1 MNTRDTSPDKTPEFT
16 ITRTFDAPRETVWR
30 AWTDERDLAAW
41 FGPFGVTTDSVSVDL
56 RVGGHYSYT
65 MVNDTTGEE
74 FPTGGVYL
82 EITPVERL
90 VFTWGEPDAPV
101 DSSPV
106 VTLTFS
112 TSGDRGQHTEMVF
125 HLRGIGGRPG
135 DNYVYDGWDEALTNL
150 GRHLESR

>member
-1 MNTRDTSPDKTPEFT
+1 MNTRDTSPDKAPEFT
-16 ITRTFDAPRETVWR
+16 ITRTFDAPRELVWR
-30 AWTDERDLAAW
+30 AWTDPHELAAW
-41 FGPFGVTTDSVSVDL
+41 FGPFGVTTDSVTVDL
-56 RVGGHYSYT
+56 RVGGRYSYT

-74 FPTGGVYL
+74 YPTGGEYL
-82 EITPVERL
+82 QITPVERL

-112 TSGDRGQHTEMVF
+112 ASGDRDQYTEMVF

>member
-1 MNTRDTSPDKTPEFT
+1 MNTRETSPDKAPEFT
-16 ITRTFDAPRETVWR
+16 ITRTFDVPRELVWR
-30 AWTDERDLAAW
+30 AWTDPHELAAW
-41 FGPFGVTTDSVSVDL
+41 FDPFGVTTDSVTVDL
-56 RVGGHYSYT
+56 RVGGRYSYT

-74 FPTGGVYL
+74 YPTGGEYL
-82 EITPVERL
+82 QITPVERL

-112 TSGDRGQHTEMVF
+112 ASGDRDQHTEMVF